1 MIINIPLQIND
12 ELISKAMFEDYQR
25 KVVENITKMVTDYL
39 GSASGRWHGS
49 EKEGIQRLV
58 NDSIDGHIKEFKDEI
73 IEAAA
78 TKLSDRIIKS
88 KAGQA
93 LKESVE

>member
-12 ELISKAMFEDYQR
+12 ELINKAMFEDYQK
-25 KVVENITKMVTDYL
+25 KVVENITKMVTNYL
-39 GSASGRWHGS
+39 GDASGRWHGS

-58 NDSIDGHIKEFKDEI
+58 NGSIDDHIKVFKDEI

-78 TKLSDRIIKS
+78 TKLSDRIIRS

-93 LKESVE
+93 LKERTE